1 MNEGDGHIQI
11 WYRNRERHIFHFCIT
26 FASEF
31 MSGDF
36 FFSQGADGK
45 KVELQDVIV
54 NFTKHSLHMQ
64 ADDCVAKSDT
74 LENGVACVTVCL
86 YVFNLT
92 VPLQSAM

>member
-1 MNEGDGHIQI
+1 MKVTATYKSGIETGNGIS
-11 WYRNRERHIFHFCIT
+11 FT
-26 FASEF
+26 FALLLPLNLCLEIF
-31 MSGDF
+31 F